1 MPIYKNT
8 GNYLVLPTHVGI
20 EIILLII
27 MQFKLVLPTHV
38 GIENIRDTLFY
49 LHM

>member
-1 MPIYKNT
+1 MKLGYDPL
-8 GNYLVLPTHVGI
+8 GQVLPTHVGI
-20 EIILLII
+20 ETDLINEMTGI
-27 MQFKLVLPTHV
+27 LVLPTHV

>member
-20 EIILLII
+20 EIHH
-27 MQFKLVLPTHV
+27 MNSNA
-38 GIENIRDTLFY
+38 GTL
-49 LHM
+49 